1 MPYENNNN
9 TARKFIEPLVI
20 KDAHIVMK
28 TRNFSGNNPGK
39 FDRPGARNFSIFLD
53 PEKVDIQKL
62 QEEGWNIKVGRPNP
76 EDPDDT
82 PSCFLRIHAN
92 WFPLDDRR
100 SGMNPMIIKI
110 VGGEQIR
117 LDEETVKCLDTDEIL
132 KCNLTITGRYMESPT
147 YTGVVSYLKKMVVQV
162 SDDGDMADMFEGMET
177 DSAEA
182 PF

>member
-1 MPYENNNN
+1 MPYENNNAN
-9 TARKFIEPLVI
+9 RKFIEPLVI

-39 FDRPGARNFSIFLD
+39 FDRPGVRNFSIFLD

-76 EDPDDT
+76 EDPDDI
-82 PSCFLRIHAN
+82 PSCFLRVHAN

-100 SGMNPMIIKI
+100 SGMNPMIVKI

-132 KCNLTITGRYMESPT
+132 KCNLTITGRWMESPT

-177 DSAEA
+177 DSGDV